1 MYKFVLI
8 ALLAATVAFG
18 ASDPLPRRP
27 TLGAQVLPVTD
38 AERADSKIKFEGGVR
53 LGTIYPGTSAEGAG
67 LATDDILLSINGQNL
82 QNATEIAPLLKQLGS
97 NKFVAT
103 EIIRNGRRETIR
115 MLLKPAPRETPAD
128 FDVIYDAVE
137 IDGFNRRVVITKPR
151 TPGKHPLFVLIGG
164 LGCYSVDP
172 LQGGMLPYK
181 EILYAMT
188 REGFCTL
195 RVEFT
200 GMGDSEGPPCAEQG
214 FHDEVHGFVEGIK
227 AMNRFDYIDTD
238 QIILF
243 GHSMGGLVGP
253 EVATQLPVKGI
264 VALATGAID
273 WTEYELVNQRRQLV
287 LEDVDYDSIET
298 ACKIKTQALYQLAW
312 EGKASA
318 DIIKAHPDWKD
329 YLTYPVADKF
339 MRDLVLM
346 SPATALKEMDAKILF
361 LYGTSDFVTAAN
373 EHVYGMD
380 IVNRYHPGH
389 ATYQEIDDFDHFLI
403 RTPDQKSSFAN
414 LQAGLP
420 NKEFN
425 SDVIPII
432 AKWAKETVGK

>member
-1 MYKFVLI
+1 MLKIVVMV
-8 ALLAATVAFG
+8 LLAAAAVLAG
-18 ASDPLPRRP
+18 EDPLPRRP
-27 TLGAQVLPVTD
+27 SLGAQVLPVTD
-38 AERADSKIKFEGGVR
+38 AERADSKVKFEGGVR
-53 LGTIYPGTSAEGAG
+53 LGNVFPGTSAEGAG
-67 LATDDILLSINGQNL
+67 LTANDILLSIDGQSL
-82 QNATEIAPLLKQLGS
+82 HSASEIGPLLKQIGS
-97 NKFVAT
+97 NKFVPVD
-103 EIIRNGRRETIR
+103 IIRNERRETIQ
-115 MLLKPAPRETPAD
+115 MLLRPAPRETSD
-128 FDVIYDAVE
+128 EFEVMYDAVTV
-137 IDGFNRRVVITKPR
+137 DGFKRRVVITKPR
-151 TPGKHPLFVLIGG
+151 SAGKFPLVVLIGG

-172 LQGGMLPYK
+172 LQGGMLPYR

-195 RVEFT
+195 RIEFT

-227 AMNRFDYIDTD
+227 AISRFDFIDTD
-238 QIILF
+238 NVILF

-253 EVATQLPVKGI
+253 EVATQVPIKGI

-287 LEDVDYDSIET
+287 LEGVDYDSIET

-312 EGKASA
+312 AGKSSKDLIKEHPEWEGF
-318 DIIKAHPDWKD
+318 
-329 YLTYPVADKF
+329 LTYPVSDKF
-339 MRDLVLM
+339 VRDLVLM

-361 LYGTSDFVTAAN
+361 IYGTSDFVTCAE
-373 EHVYGMD
+373 EHVYGTE

-432 AKWAKETVGK
+432 VKWSKETVGK